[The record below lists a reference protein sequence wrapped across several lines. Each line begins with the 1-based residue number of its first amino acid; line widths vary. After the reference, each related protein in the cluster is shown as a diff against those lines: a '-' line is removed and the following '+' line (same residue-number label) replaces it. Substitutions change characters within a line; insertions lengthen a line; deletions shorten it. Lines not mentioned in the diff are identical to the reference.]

1 MDRMNALNLAH
12 HGGQMPPPPPAPTMA
27 NPMRIFSNGPISVA
41 PPPAPTGPIMVSFP
55 TGMPPPPPQN
65 AQVFSPNQQFI
76 YTKQAQTVPGF
87 PPFAM
92 VNNSMYA
99 NSIHPESENPSSTVS
114 NTPDSEPMVKIYAHL
129 FLFSFYVSKNCVYKF
144 FVVKIC
150 IPNFCSVITGFPDF
164 LVSQKSTDFGVP
176 NRVGKSK
183 HHV

>member
-1 MDRMNALNLAH
+1 MDSLLMDRMNALNLAH

-27 NPMRIFSNGPISVA
+27 NPMRIFSSGPISVA

-65 AQVFSPNQQFI
+65 GQVFSPNQQFI

-92 VNNSMYA
+92 VNNSMYV

-129 FLFSFYVSKNCVYKF
+129 FLSSFYGSKNYVYKF
-144 FVVKIC
+144 CVVK
-150 IPNFCSVITGFPDF
+150 NLCSVITGFPDF
-164 LVSQKSTDFGVP
+164 LVS
-176 NRVGKSK
+176 
-183 HHV
+183 